1 MKNRNFALI
10 AILIVGAL
18 TLTGCAA
25 GDPMFT
31 EQQPAGFWMG
41 VWHGMIAWITFII
54 GLFDP
59 SVEVYER
66 FNNGGWY
73 DFGFLFGVGGSCGS
87 ASSSASRRRRSSSSR
102 RRDEED

>member
-1 MKNRNFALI
+1 MKQRTTILV
-10 AILIVGAL
+10 AILFIGAL
-18 TLTGCAA
+18 TLSGCAA

-31 EQQPAGFWMG
+31 EAAPAGFWMG
-41 VWHGMIAWITFII
+41 LWHGMIAWITFII

-73 DFGFLFGVGGSCGS
+73 DFGFLLGVGGSCGG
-87 ASSSASRRRRSSSSR
+87 ASSSASSRRSR
-102 RRDEED
+102 RRDDD